1 MVRSPAGGAPQTQA
15 ALQQPGQPRLAV
27 YESADND
34 EPEPVRA
41 LKANFRATG
50 PDLKAELQDIVKE
63 NPDAAATI
71 LRSWI
76 GEAA

>member
-1 MVRSPAGGAPQTQA
+1 MHEAT
-15 ALQQPGQPRLAV
+15 
-27 YESADND
+27 ADED
-34 EPEPVRA
+34 DPEPVKV
-41 LKANFRATG
+41 LKTRFAISG
-50 PDLKAELQDIVKE
+50 PDLKAELREIVKE

>member
-1 MVRSPAGGAPQTQA
+1 VTE
-15 ALQQPGQPRLAV
+15 AV
-27 YESADND
+27 AEE
-34 EPEPVRA
+34 EPEPVRV
-41 LKANFRATG
+41 LKARFTTSG
-50 PDLKAELQDIVKE
+50 PDLKTELQDIVKE